1 MEKKTGLTKNEG
13 WQFGIR
19 KTVPVKADIVW
30 DFLFSEVGTALWLKD
45 ANREFST
52 FSTSSHIRTKWKLK
66 KWTNEATL
74 QMRIISNIGK
84 STIAFHIDQL
94 LNEDQRAETQQYWSE
109 ILNEIILN
117 LNKI

>member
-30 DFLFSEVGTALWLKD
+30 DFLFSEEGTALWLKD

-66 KWTNEATL
+66 NGP
-74 QMRIISNIGK
+74 MRLLCKCGLFPISEN
-84 STIAFHIDQL
+84 
-94 LNEDQRAETQQYWSE
+94 RP
-109 ILNEIILN
+109 
-117 LNKI
+117 

>member
-30 DFLFSEVGTALWLKD
+30 DFLFSEEGTALWLKD
-45 ANREFST
+45 ADREFST

-66 KWTNEATL
+66 KWTNEGYFANAHYF
-74 QMRIISNIGK
+74 QYRKIDHSFSYRPIIKRGPK
-84 STIAFHIDQL
+84 SRNTA
-94 LNEDQRAETQQYWSE
+94 
-109 ILNEIILN
+109 ILE
-117 LNKI
+117 